1 MVFYFFPFFFSFA
14 RSLIEFGEEI
24 AVAKLVAGSKR
35 NLEKMIHLTRSGR
48 QRVMYFR
55 FFIFFATMISWH
67 FFVFGR

>member
-1 MVFYFFPFFFSFA
+1 MVFYFFPFFFFFA

-24 AVAKLVAGSKR
+24 AVAKSVAGSKR

-55 FFIFFATMISWH
+55 FFIFFATMIRH